1 MFSKHTTKA
10 NTTCCPLPPL
20 ARGQRGVSL
29 FIALV
34 TLVIITLAGIALVR
48 SVDTGVLV
56 AANVSF
62 KEVTHALTSVGIE
75 QANNYLA
82 TTVVS
87 TASPGNQNLPAACAN
102 AVAANNQGD
111 CRYYAQIQARD
122 DVPTSSS
129 SYDAV
134 TSQNPS
140 DMIPHVNWGSANI
153 PPTHLDGNLNVVAA
167 PSVYEIR
174 YMIERLCSPTTTVT
188 LNYPARNTPATL
200 DNCHTDTLVPEGS
213 NKGGVGGPPSDLVQ
227 VKYRITVRAIGPR
240 NATSIVQTIVSY

>member
-1 MFSKHTTKA
+1 MFSLHRIPTGKTHRA
-10 NTTCCPLPPL
+10 SPPL
-20 ARGQRGVSL
+20 ASRQRGASL

-34 TLVIITLAGIALVR
+34 TLVIITLAGIALMR

-82 TTVVS
+82 ATVVS

-102 AVAANNQGD
+102 AVAASNQGD

-122 DVPTSSS
+122 GVPTSSA

-134 TSQNPS
+134 TSPNPS
-140 DMIPHVNWGSANI
+140 DMLPHINWASANI
-153 PPTHLDGNLNVVAA
+153 PPTYLDGNLNVVAA

-174 YMIERLCSPTTTVT
+174 YVIERLCSPTTVVT
-188 LNYPARNTPATL
+188 LNYPARNNTDTL
-200 DNCHTDTLVPEGS
+200 DNCHTDTLVPQGG
-213 NKGGVGGPPSDLVQ
+213 NKGGGIVAPTDLVQ
-227 VKYRITVRAIGPR
+227 VKYRITVRATGPR
-240 NATSIVQTIVSY
+240 NATSIAQSIVSY